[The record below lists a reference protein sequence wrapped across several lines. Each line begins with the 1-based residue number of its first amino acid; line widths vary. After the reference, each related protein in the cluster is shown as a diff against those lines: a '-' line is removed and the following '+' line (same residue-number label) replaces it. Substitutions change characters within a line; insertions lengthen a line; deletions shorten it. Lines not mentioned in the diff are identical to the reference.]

1 MLKNIGSNNKRFT
14 RILPF
19 ILVMY
24 TIAYIDRNN
33 VGFSGMQKSLNI
45 SPTII
50 GMAGGI
56 FFLGYLILQV
66 PAGYIAK
73 KYGTRKLLF
82 ITQLIWGILAVS
94 TGFVQDAKH
103 LLIIRFCLGLAES
116 ALFPAVL
123 ILVTEWFPSSERA
136 RANGFWQMGANFAG
150 LIVGPV
156 SGLIM
161 TYASWRGLFI
171 IEGFPAIIWAVV
183 CLIFLVDNP
192 KKAKFLSNEE
202 REYLKKEFEEDARNI
217 KPASKNWKEVLLNG
231 KTWALIVSYF
241 ALNVG
246 GYGVTMWMPTILKN
260 ATQGGFGFVGL
271 LTSFQTIVGIIVM
284 YLVSRHSDKTG
295 EKKWHAALSIIGGAV
310 MLLLSV
316 ATQNYIAVS
325 IGFVLFYN
333 FVAGFTPIFW
343 TFPQLL
349 ISEKALGPSIGF
361 INGIGNLGGFFG
373 ATIIGVIVSI
383 TGNTMSG
390 LIFAASMWILSGIII
405 LGLKI
410 SVSENV
416 KNIHNSENTK
426 TFNQTT

>member
-1 MLKNIGSNNKRFT
+1 MLGKVNSNNKRFT
-14 RILPF
+14 HILPF

-33 VGFSGMQKSLNI
+33 VGFGFSGMEKSLNI
-45 SPTII
+45 SPTMA

-56 FFLGYLILQV
+56 FFLGYLLLQI

-73 KYGTRKLLF
+73 KYGARKLLF
-82 ITQLIWGILAVS
+82 GAQLIWGILAVS
-94 TGFVQDAKH
+94 TGFVQNANQ

-116 ALFPAVL
+116 ALFPSIL
-123 ILVTEWFPSSERA
+123 ILVTEWFPASERA
-136 RANGFWQMGANFAG
+136 RANGFWQMGANVAG
-150 LIVGPV
+150 LIVGPL

-171 IEGFPAIIWAVV
+171 IEGFPAIIWAIV
-183 CLIFLVDNP
+183 CLILLVDNP
-192 KKAKFLSNEE
+192 KKAKFLSKEE
-202 REYLKKEFEEDARNI
+202 SDYLKKEFAEDAKNM
-217 KPASKNWKEVLLNG
+217 KPASQNWRQAFLNI
-231 KTWALIVSYF
+231 KTWALVLSYF

-284 YLVSRHSDKTG
+284 YCVSQHSDKTG
-295 EKKWHAALSIIGGAV
+295 EKKWHAALSIIGGAA

-316 ATQNYIAVS
+316 ATQHNVLIS

-333 FVAGFTPIFW
+333 LVAGFTPIFW
-343 TFPQLL
+343 TFPAML
-349 ISEKALGPSIGF
+349 IGEDVLGPSLGF

-373 ATIIGVIVSI
+373 ATIIGFIVTL
-383 TGNTMSG
+383 TGNAMSG
-390 LIFAASMWILSGIII
+390 LIFAASMWILSGVII
-405 LGLKI
+405 LCLKLNTT
-410 SVSENV
+410 ENI
-416 KNIHNSENTK
+416 NETTK
-426 TFNQTT
+426 INQATE